1 MMLSR
6 CQLSSQ
12 APCLG
17 LFLQKTGVMTCL
29 VNLLAVLLLKY
40 YMIFVKWCRWLFIGL
55 ELLKEAI
62 AKAGYTGKIDIGMD
76 VAASE
81 FCKEGKYDLDFK
93 NPNSDKSLWVSTYRE
108 TFLFVHVICCW
119 ISSTVFFESGW
130 WQPVYNSCHYIT
142 VSSGWDFSVSQS
154 MIAWTHEHMP
164 VIVTSYIAIYLVACW
179 EYSSFQLILTYK
191 SWTLCWAMEEHRWEY
206 M

>member
-1 MMLSR
+1 MM
-6 CQLSSQ
+6 
-12 APCLG
+12 
-17 LFLQKTGVMTCL
+17 
-29 VNLLAVLLLKY
+29 
-40 YMIFVKWCRWLFIGL
+40 FVKWCRWLFIGL

-154 MIAWTHEHMP
+154 MIAWTHACYSH
-164 VIVTSYIAIYLVACW
+164 LVYCNL
-179 EYSSFQLILTYK
+179 SRGLLRILQFPAHIDIQ